1 MTIEKKMFPIRLRTR
16 YTSGLVEGVQSWLK
30 TETDVEYPRELIES
44 AILEWVEQQNDRLIE
59 SLPEVLTSPHLKG
72 AQEFRRVLEERY
84 QTSGALSSGV
94 VQEAQ
99 LSPVF
104 TGGREFSKEKL
115 AAMIAYIAAKG
126 HEIYRTNL
134 NKLLFYSD
142 MTAYYLWGQGI
153 SGASYLN
160 MPYGP
165 VPENVDMVTDELAGS
180 GLISRIDMP
189 EFGPAAQR
197 IVAGSHEASSSS
209 SELTQEELATIDW
222 VLETYGD
229 MSSSEISE
237 YSHLEKAY
245 KFTRPR
251 EPIAYEYAKFFQK
264 LPKKDN

>member
-16 YTSGLVEGVQSWLK
+16 YTSGLVEGVQDWLRK
-30 TETDVEYPRELIES
+30 ETDVEYPREVIGS
-44 AILEWVEQQNDRLIE
+44 AITQWIEQRNDRLIE
-59 SLPEVLTSPHLKG
+59 ALPEILTSPHLEG
-72 AQEFRRVLEERY
+72 SHEFRKVLDELY
-84 QTSGALSSGV
+84 QRS
-94 VQEAQ
+94 EAVETATAEHAE

-104 TGGREFSKEKL
+104 TGGRAFSKEKL
-115 AAMIAYIAAKG
+115 AAMIGYIASKG

-142 MTAYYLWGQGI
+142 MTAYYLRGEGI

-165 VPENVDMVTDELAGS
+165 VPELVDAVTDELAAS
-180 GLISRIDMP
+180 GLVSKVDVP

-197 IVAGSHEASSSS
+197 IVAASNQDGSLD
-209 SELTQEELATIDW
+209 LTEEEIETIDW
-222 VLETYGD
+222 VLATYGK

-251 EPIAYEYAKFFQK
+251 EPIAYEYAKFFKK
-264 LPKKDN
+264 LPNKDS